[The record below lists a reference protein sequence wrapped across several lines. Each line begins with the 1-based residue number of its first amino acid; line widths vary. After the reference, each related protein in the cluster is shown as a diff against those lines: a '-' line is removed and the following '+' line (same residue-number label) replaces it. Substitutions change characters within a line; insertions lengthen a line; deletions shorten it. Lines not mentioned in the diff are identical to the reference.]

1 MAPFRSYVICT
12 SPRSG
17 STLLC
22 KLLTATGIAG
32 NPDSYFHT
40 PSIDDWLRKF
50 DLTAE
55 ETASEQEVLSS
66 LFTAA
71 QARGSAGT
79 GIFGLRLQRD
89 SFDFF
94 TQQAGRLNPGLSNDA
109 ARFQAAFG
117 KTLFIHLTR
126 TDKIDQAISFV
137 KATRSGLWHRASDG
151 TELER
156 LSPPQ
161 EPDYDAAEIARKLSE
176 LTALDEEWEAWF
188 TKEEI
193 APLRITYDEVS
204 VDPIGTLARVLKAL
218 RLDPAAAKG
227 VEPATAKLAD
237 ATSMNWKERFLA
249 ERLGA
254 ELQSHS
260 GERRAAEPQGN
271 KPQQHST

>member
-1 MAPFRSYVICT
+1 MAHYQSYVICT

-22 KLLTATGIAG
+22 KLLTATRIAG

-79 GIFGLRLQRD
+79 GVFGLRLQRH

-94 TQQAGRLNPGLSNDA
+94 IQQTGRLNPGLSNDA

-117 KTLFIHLTR
+117 NTLFIHLTR
-126 TDKIDQAISFV
+126 TDKLDQAISFV
-137 KATRSGLWHRASDG
+137 KATQSGLWHRASDG

-176 LTALDEEWEAWF
+176 LTALDDEWEDWF
-188 TKEEI
+188 AKEEI

-204 VDPIGTLARVLKAL
+204 VDPIGTLARILKAL
-218 RLDPAAAKG
+218 RLDPAATKG
-227 VEPATAKLAD
+227 IEPATAKLAD
-237 ATSMNWKERFLA
+237 ATSISWKERFLT
-249 ERLGA
+249 ERSGA

-260 GERRAAEPQGN
+260 GERRATEPQGD